1 MSASVRPACVLQV
14 SEKRSEAERETRKRE
29 RLEKEAR
36 DLRAQVDAK
45 NDEVSSHATST
56 VQLILMSGIAATP
69 ATCGSQQLLP
79 SVHALGLIS
88 SNLGTQCLHGWCT

>member
-1 MSASVRPACVLQV
+1 MCVCVRARMVRLQV

-45 NDEVSSHATST
+45 NDEVGGSC
-56 VQLILMSGIAATP
+56 IL
-69 ATCGSQQLLP
+69 C
-79 SVHALGLIS
+79 
-88 SNLGTQCLHGWCT
+88 

>member
-1 MSASVRPACVLQV
+1 V

-45 NDEVSSHATST
+45 NDEVRSHTTSSAQAQYRRQPAEGGAPQLQLRQATLLSRSH
-56 VQLILMSGIAATP
+56 VADPAQLGM
-69 ATCGSQQLLP
+69 Q
-79 SVHALGLIS
+79 H
-88 SNLGTQCLHGWCT
+88 LHGWRSGR